1 MVPRDCLEAPRGC
14 DIMELHLAIKLR
26 RHVTLLAFV
35 ISVLLFATV
44 MVRAADGELLLAS
57 TTSTE
62 NSGLFAHILPIFEAQ
77 SHIKTRVIAV
87 GTGQAL
93 RLGRNGDADVLLV
106 HDTEAETAFVADGY
120 GVDRRPVMFNDFV
133 LLGPRADPA
142 KISGGSD
149 AIMALRAIA
158 KVDAIF
164 ISRGD
169 DSGTHRLE
177 RRLWSVAGVKVEEA
191 SGHWYRE
198 AGAGMG
204 AALNIASSVGGYILC
219 DRATWLSF
227 RNKGNLKVLVAGDVK
242 LFNQYSVV
250 RVNPA
255 RHPHVNARAASK
267 FVDWLVSPAGQSA
280 IRRFGPDDRP
290 LFFPNASGR
299 RSSDLQ
305 R

>member
-1 MVPRDCLEAPRGC
+1 
-14 DIMELHLAIKLR
+14 MELHLAIKLR

-44 MVRAADGELLLAS
+44 MARAADGELLLAS

-62 NSGLFAHILPIFEAQ
+62 NSGLFAHLLPIFEARSQ
-77 SHIKTRVIAV
+77 IKTRVIAV

-120 GVDRRPVMFNDFV
+120 GVDRRPVMFNDYV

-142 KISGGSD
+142 KINGGSD
-149 AIMALRAIA
+149 AILALRAIA

-177 RRLWSVAGVKVEEA
+177 QRLWSAAGVEVGKA
-191 SGHWYRE
+191 SGQWYRE

-204 AALNIASSVGGYILC
+204 AALNIASIVGGYILC

-267 FVDWLVSPAGQSA
+267 FVDWLVSPAGQAA
-280 IRRFGPDDRP
+280 IRRFGPYDQP
-290 LFFPNASGR
+290 KFFPNASSQ
-299 RSSDLQ
+299 RSSDLH